1 MSQKTEVLSSEII
14 DNLKSMQTKSNEFVL
29 LLGQIHLKERELKLE
44 LETLQ
49 NEKSNVESKF
59 DENNSNL
66 TKVIRDLEKLYP
78 MGEIDL
84 NQGIVIYD
92 SAE

>member
-1 MSQKTEVLSSEII
+1 MAQKTEVLSSEII

-29 LLGQIHLKERELKLE
+29 ILGQIHLKERELKLE
-44 LETLQ
+44 LENLQ

-59 DENNSNL
+59 DENNTNL